1 MSESPFLRSIE
12 QLMYRRFYA
21 KRTVQAYLYWIRFF
35 ILFHNKRHPS
45 EMGDAEVEMF
55 LSYLVFQRNVAAGTQ
70 ALALNALN
78 FLYKEV
84 VGRPLSLRLN
94 YVNSKVPRKL
104 PVVLTQDEVRVLLEA
119 MSPAYYLPAAL
130 LYGSGLR
137 LMEAVR
143 LRIKDIDF
151 DYRCIRVWNGKGGRH
166 RTVTLAAEA
175 IPLLHQQVA
184 VAEKYWV
191 SAQ

>member
-55 LSYLVFQRNVAAGTQ
+55 LSYLVFQRNVAARTQ
-70 ALALNALN
+70 TLALNALN

-104 PVVLTQDEVRVLLEA
+104 PVVLTQDEV
-119 MSPAYYLPAAL
+119 
-130 LYGSGLR
+130 
-137 LMEAVR
+137 
-143 LRIKDIDF
+143 
-151 DYRCIRVWNGKGGRH
+151 
-166 RTVTLAAEA
+166 
-175 IPLLHQQVA
+175 
-184 VAEKYWV
+184 
-191 SAQ
+191 